1 MSAYE
6 AAKPLSVRLPGL
18 QQFAAAVRPVLRH
31 AVLHCMSA
39 HLLLGRSCSSV
50 TSPASPRHLDTPVL
64 PQVWER
70 RRRIPSQ
77 TYNDPLDHIFTEF
90 DEDGDGHLTADEIA
104 SALQSRGVQADTH
117 QIQDFIDGASHHHQ
131 RCCWALHLL
140 SFSFFTLEDLD
151 ARRSLQV
158 VPRAITCLGSKV
170 PSWCAPPLPPLFLTP
185 FSHPFFTPLFSPSI
199 TPMTSLPPIAAIDLD
214 HNGTVERSEFADF
227 IFHLAVADLHAVSP
241 VD

>member
-1 MSAYE
+1 M
-6 AAKPLSVRLPGL
+6 
-18 QQFAAAVRPVLRH
+18 
-31 AVLHCMSA
+31 
-39 HLLLGRSCSSV
+39 
-50 TSPASPRHLDTPVL
+50 
-64 PQVWER
+64 WER

-117 QIQDFIDGASHHHQ
+117 QIQDFID
-131 RCCWALHLL
+131 
-140 SFSFFTLEDLD
+140 
-151 ARRSLQV
+151 
-158 VPRAITCLGSKV
+158 
-170 PSWCAPPLPPLFLTP
+170 
-185 FSHPFFTPLFSPSI
+185 
-199 TPMTSLPPIAAIDLD
+199 AIDLD

>member
-1 MSAYE
+1 MASASQVYPGPKEEKDSAHEAFMSAYE

-18 QQFAAAVRPVLRH
+18 QQFAAA
-31 AVLHCMSA
+31 
-39 HLLLGRSCSSV
+39 
-50 TSPASPRHLDTPVL
+50 
-64 PQVWER
+64 VWER

-117 QIQDFIDGASHHHQ
+117 QIQDFID
-131 RCCWALHLL
+131 
-140 SFSFFTLEDLD
+140 
-151 ARRSLQV
+151 
-158 VPRAITCLGSKV
+158 
-170 PSWCAPPLPPLFLTP
+170 
-185 FSHPFFTPLFSPSI
+185 
-199 TPMTSLPPIAAIDLD
+199 AIDLD